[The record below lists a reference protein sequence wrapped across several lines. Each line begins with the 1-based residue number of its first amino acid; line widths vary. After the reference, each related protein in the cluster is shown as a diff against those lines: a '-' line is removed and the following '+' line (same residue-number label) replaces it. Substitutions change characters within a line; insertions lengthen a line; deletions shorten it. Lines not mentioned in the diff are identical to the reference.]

1 MTYET
6 REPGRIGALGYAL
19 MFAAAVGLAALVLHQ
34 FAVLLDR
41 PEVRVSNT
49 TGKCVEVV
57 DHKARAEGRESEW
70 SCDRPPKSYERVWV
84 Y

>member
-19 MFAAAVGLAALVLHQ
+19 MLAAAVGLAALVLHQ
-34 FAVLLDR
+34 FATLLDR
-41 PEVRVSNT
+41 PEVRVSCA

-70 SCDRPPKSYERVWV
+70 SCDRLPESYERVWV

>member
-34 FAVLLDR
+34 FAALLDR
-41 PEVRVSNT
+41 PEVRISYA

-70 SCDRPPKSYERVWV
+70 SCDRLPESYERVWV

>member
-19 MFAAAVGLAALVLHQ
+19 MFAAAVVLAALVLHQ
-34 FAVLLDR
+34 FIALLDR
-41 PEVRVSNT
+41 PEVRVSYV
-49 TGKCVEVV
+49 TGKCMEVV
-57 DHKARAEGRESEW
+57 DHKARAEGRKSEW
-70 SCDRPPKSYERVWV
+70 SCDQLPEFYERVWV

>member
-1 MTYET
+1 MTYDT

-19 MFAAAVGLAALVLHQ
+19 MFAVAVVLAALVLHQ
-34 FAVLLDR
+34 FAALLDR
-41 PEVRVSNT
+41 PEVRVSYT

-57 DHKARAEGRESEW
+57 DHKALAEGRESEW
-70 SCDRPPKSYERVWV
+70 SCDRPPESYERIWV

>member
-34 FAVLLDR
+34 FAALLD
-41 PEVRVSNT
+41 
-49 TGKCVEVV
+49 K
-57 DHKARAEGRESEW
+57 HKDLDSIPSEPW
-70 SCDRPPKSYERVWV
+70 A
-84 Y
+84 

>member
-6 REPGRIGALGYAL
+6 REPGRIGALGYAR

-41 PEVRVSNT
+41 PEVRVSYT

-70 SCDRPPKSYERVWV
+70 SCDRLPKSYESVWV

>member
-41 PEVRVSNT
+41 PEVRVSYT

-57 DHKARAEGRESEW
+57 GHKARAEGRESEW
-70 SCDRPPKSYERVWV
+70 SCDRLPKSYEHVWV